1 VPSQGGWWSAVS
13 GSCQLHPMLVSHGCM
28 VRALKAKS
36 CFCACCHDD
45 SAEGQLWATQLV
57 VSWSPRSHLMV
68 GWSVPSHQR
77 SVSGSQLVVGWSLP
91 SHRGLASG
99 SQLVVG
105 WSAPSHR
112 WPVVGSQLVVKSL
125 PPLVSQGSLDSGVD
139 SSLPLGFSCGLLL
152 DGSHGGLVVG
162 SCLFVCSWLVV
173 SSL

>member
-45 SAEGQLWATQLV
+45 SAEGQLWATRLV
-57 VSWSPRSHLMV
+57 VSWSPRSHL
-68 GWSVPSHQR
+68 R
-77 SVSGSQLVVGWSLP
+77 VGWSLP